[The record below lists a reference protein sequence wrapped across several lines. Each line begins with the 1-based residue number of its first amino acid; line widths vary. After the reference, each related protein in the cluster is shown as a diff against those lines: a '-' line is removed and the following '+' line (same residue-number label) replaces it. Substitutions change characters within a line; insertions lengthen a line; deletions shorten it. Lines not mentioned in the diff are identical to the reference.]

1 MRKVL
6 VVCAALLLGAV
17 PAIAQQATPDGG
29 AAAVEQVVP
38 AQPAQAEADAQK
50 APAPSLAVS
59 TDEVRRNVAAAEE
72 KRSDRAQVGSQS
84 FWYLVAAIAIG
95 IIIAAVVLD

>member
-6 VVCAALLLGAV
+6 VLCAALLLGAV
-17 PAIAQQATPDGG
+17 PALAQQATPDGG
-29 AAAVEQVVP
+29 APAVEQVVP
-38 AQPAQAEADAQK
+38 APQPEVETQK
-50 APAPSLAVS
+50 APAPSLAVG
-59 TDEVRRNVAAAEE
+59 TDEVRRDVAAAESN
-72 KRSDRAQVGSQS
+72 RSGKEQIGSQS